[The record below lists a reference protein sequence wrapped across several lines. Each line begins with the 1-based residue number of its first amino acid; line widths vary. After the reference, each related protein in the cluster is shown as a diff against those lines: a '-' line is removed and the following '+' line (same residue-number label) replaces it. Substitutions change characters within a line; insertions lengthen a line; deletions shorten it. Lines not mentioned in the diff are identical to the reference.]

1 MSLKIF
7 THGMNFMRRF
17 IALRIAPWFV
27 ESTSAFKLGVRA
39 THSALI
45 TLEIVQMRHNGKLI
59 FIDLETTGAN
69 PLTDRITEIGIVEVD
84 GDTVNRWSTL
94 VNPQAPIP
102 PFIQNLTGIS
112 NAMVQQA
119 PTFETLIDAL
129 KPKLEG
135 GLFIAH
141 NARFDYGFL
150 RNAFRL
156 AGQTLRCEVLCT
168 VKLSR
173 KLFPQEAKHNLDA
186 LIQRHALVTD
196 GSRHRALADAD
207 LLWQLWNKLQ
217 AKAGRERFAQT
228 VQQLL
233 QRPSLPS
240 HLDPDALEDIP
251 DRPGVYLFYGEN
263 GIPLYVG
270 KSIHLR
276 QRVLSHFNADH
287 RLYKDMRLSQQIHR
301 LEWRE
306 TAGEIGALLLEAQ
319 LIKEL
324 QPIHNRALRR
334 QRELCAWQLREIA
347 PTQWQPVLTY
357 ASEQDFGSAERLYGL
372 FGSRRKAEDTLRQL
386 AESHQLCLVTLG
398 LERRLQANK
407 PCFEYQLHRCSG
419 ACVGIEAASVHQA
432 RLEAALLDLQVKTWA
447 YQGAIGIVESGADG
461 RQEILVVNNW
471 CFLGAAGSEE
481 QASKLLNAAPAR
493 PAFDIDTYKILLR
506 ALMQPAK
513 QGRPKIKPLS
523 ANRPAANAA

>member
-1 MSLKIF
+1 
-7 THGMNFMRRF
+7 
-17 IALRIAPWFV
+17 
-27 ESTSAFKLGVRA
+27 
-39 THSALI
+39 
-45 TLEIVQMRHNGKLI
+45 MRHDGKLI

-84 GDTVNRWSTL
+84 GDSISRWSTL
-94 VNPQAPIP
+94 VNPQTPIP

-119 PTFETLIDAL
+119 PAFDTLIDAL

-135 GLFIAH
+135 ALFIAH

-156 AGQTLRCEVLCT
+156 AGRTLRCEVLCT

-186 LIQRHALVTD
+186 LIQRHALTAD
-196 GSRHRALADAD
+196 GGRHRALADAD

-217 AKAGRERFAQT
+217 SKAGPERFEQA

-240 HLDPDALEDIP
+240 HLDPDALDDIP

-263 GIPLYVG
+263 DIPLYVG

-276 QRVLSHFNADH
+276 QRVFSHFNSDH

-319 LIKEL
+319 LIKDM

-334 QRELCAWQLREIA
+334 QRELCAWQLREVA
-347 PTQWQPVLTY
+347 PGLSQPVLTY

-372 FGSRRKAEDTLRQL
+372 FGSRRKAEDVLRQL

-407 PCFEYQLHRCSG
+407 PCFEYQLHRCRG
-419 ACVGIEAASVHQA
+419 ACVGAEAANAHQA
-432 RLEAALLDLQVKTWA
+432 RLEAALQDLQIKTWP
-447 YQGAIGIVESGADG
+447 YQGAIGLVESGTDG
-461 RQEILVVNNW
+461 RQDILVVNNW

-481 QASKLLNAAPAR
+481 EAGKLLDAAPAR
-493 PAFDIDTYKILLR
+493 PAFDIDSYKILLR

-513 QGRPKIKPLS
+513 HARLKIKPLS
-523 ANRPAANAA
+523 AHRPAAHAA